1 MFGKSKSP
9 NGNRTCPAET
19 VTTKFWTATRSS
31 SPGTLLPFRCHAAYM
46 RVLEPEQWN
55 QRGREEVGREK
66 KSTWRVPHGA
76 QVDRQLAAGGEPH
89 FNCRAASLTRRLAA
103 AWLLAWP
110 RNRTDVVQP
119 RRWLVVARANCIH
132 GRAYRSMDRHLA
144 AVAAFVLPWS
154 RSAGVIEL
162 ESRMNFTRYVAGYST
177 IDPSV
182 NCYLWRTAMYFVNS
196 MRLSCSFCRFCYFSF
211 RWHRFVR
218 IFLFFQEVIE
228 ICCRSKVVLGIVRIV
243 YEKCKVIYI

>member
-1 MFGKSKSP
+1 
-9 NGNRTCPAET
+9 
-19 VTTKFWTATRSS
+19 
-31 SPGTLLPFRCHAAYM
+31 M

-162 ESRMNFTRYVAGYST
+162 EPRMNFTRYVAGYST

-243 YEKCKVIYI
+243 YEKCKVIYIYSENNRISVEYT